1 MADFVGVGRVVA
13 DHGGVGGCD
22 QRRVTIHVLGALTGQ
37 GGAPSRGANDETT
50 GELVAGS
57 PELVGGALETEHRVE
72 DVNRDHRLIVDRE
85 GGAGHLEG
93 ASGTSLVNTGV
104 HDLTGLSFT
113 VRQHHVC
120 VYRQVVLAQG
130 VEDLS

>member
-1 MADFVGVGRVVA
+1 MLQALARERRAAGRRAD
-13 DHGGVGGCD
+13 DE
-22 QRRVTIHVLGALTGQ
+22 AL
-37 GGAPSRGANDETT
+37 

-93 ASGTSLVNTGV
+93 ASGTSSLIP
-104 HDLTGLSFT
+104 
-113 VRQHHVC
+113 VC
-120 VYRQVVLAQG
+120 MI
-130 VEDLS
+130 